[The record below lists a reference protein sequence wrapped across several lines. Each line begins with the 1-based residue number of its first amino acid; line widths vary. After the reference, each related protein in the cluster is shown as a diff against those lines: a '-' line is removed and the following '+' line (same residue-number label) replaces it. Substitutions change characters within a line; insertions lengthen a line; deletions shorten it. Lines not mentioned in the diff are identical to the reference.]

1 MVHLFLW
8 KQTYPL
14 SLYFPAQIL
23 LLYLV
28 LFWNNG
34 QQMRPRSQQLLLML
48 VNKQQRMKVLAD
60 PLFFSKNCSKRQ
72 MMNSLW
78 TESSLRNSTAISQ
91 SNLCNCLYSHNS
103 CFTSSSVLG
112 AKYILFNTSRVRI
125 SISVT

>member
-1 MVHLFLW
+1 MKANLSTVPVFSSSNPSLVFGFILKWWSTDEPQISTIASHAG
-8 KQTYPL
+8 KQTTKDKKM
-14 SLYFPAQIL
+14 
-23 LLYLV
+23 
-28 LFWNNG
+28 N
-34 QQMRPRSQQLLLML
+34 
-48 VNKQQRMKVLAD
+48 KVLAD
-60 PLFFSKNCSKRQ
+60 SLFFSKNCSKRQ

-112 AKYILFNTSRVRI
+112 AKYTLFNASRVRI